1 MTPRIDPRPARIAVA
16 LLLATLAPA
25 AGAQS
30 TDLAGMTDK
39 VFASWNSTH
48 TPGCAVGIA
57 QGGKS
62 WGSSSQ

>member
-1 MTPRIDPRPARIAVA
+1 MTSRIAPRPARIAGA

-30 TDLAGMTDK
+30 TDLAATTDK
-39 VFASWNSTH
+39 VFAAWNSTH

-57 QGGKS
+57 QGGGGDGDS
-62 WGSSSQ
+62 